1 MRHSWAVVLALPL
14 LAFRCGVRAEEPPDP
29 YDQSK
34 TPVEVDATDPNAVKI
49 VLVAGSR
56 SHGPGDH
63 EYFAGMALLA
73 NMLKQTPNV
82 FPVLVRDGWPKDVKV
97 FDGAKAIVFFS
108 DGRGGHPILQK
119 GRLDLLQKHID
130 RGVGWVN
137 LHYSVDYPRSAG
149 DRILT
154 WMGGYYDEAVS
165 INPFW
170 KANFKVIPEHPVTR
184 GVKPFAQ
191 QDEWYYNMRWCDEMK
206 GVTPLLKAVPPDG
219 TRGTADA
226 KKYPGREEIVAWAFE
241 RPDGGRAFG
250 FTGGHSHRNFA
261 HDDLRRLLTNA
272 ILWTAKVEIPAE
284 GAPCVL
290 DPKDL
295 TTNLDFKGLDP
306 AAQLKLRDE
315 VKALKARVAELEK
328 ENEALK
334 AKAK

>member
-1 MRHSWAVVLALPL
+1 MALRSTCLITALSLAACAADNEVVLNLEPSKANPRNSEGAFAT
-14 LAFRCGVRAEEPPDP
+14 LADGRLMFA
-29 YDQSK
+29 Y
-34 TPVEVDATDPNAVKI
+34 
-49 VLVAGSR
+49 SR
-56 SHGPGDH
+56 YTGEDWEDH
-63 EYFAGMALLA
+63 APADIAARYS
-73 NMLKQTPNV
+73 
-82 FPVLVRDGWPKDVKV
+82 
-97 FDGAKAIVFFS
+97 S
-108 DGRGGHPILQK
+108 DGGET
-119 GRLDLLQKHID
+119 
-130 RGVGWVN
+130 W
-137 LHYSVDYPRSAG
+137 SAG

-191 QDEWYYNMRWCDEMK
+191 QDEWYYNLRWCDEMK

-250 FTGGHSHRNFA
+250 FTGGHSHKNFA
-261 HDDLRRLLTNA
+261 HVDLRRLLTNA

-284 GAPCVL
+284 GAKCDL